1 MQKEMPEIKP
11 GMLVKV
17 PGSGVS
23 GPRMFPSWLI
33 VLKVAGKYFSGLN
46 ITTATWQDGKRT
58 LGIEST
64 DCLQLNSIEEIYEYN
79 NAAIPS
85 EAIPPRVIWD
95 ILSDRADNRSI
106 YGIWRKIPVREMTV
120 DEISKKLGYPVK
132 IVVNKGDEHGRYA

>member
-1 MQKEMPEIKP
+1 MQEEMPEIKP

-17 PGSGVS
+17 HGSDVS

-46 ITTATWQDGKRT
+46 IKTAVWQDGQRT

-64 DCLQLNSIEEIYEYN
+64 DCLPLNSIEEVYEYN

-95 ILSDRADNRSI
+95 ILSDRANNRSI

-120 DEISKKLGYPVK
+120 DEISEKLGYPVK
-132 IVVNKGDEHGRYA
+132 VVGNEEV